1 MSILYKKKK
10 FKMPKSELNGKTYAK
25 PVILEIVST
34 KQLAEEISHS
44 TTVTRADVIAV
55 LTETAVKIKEHLLAS
70 QGVKLDELG
79 IFKPALKS
87 KAVLEDD
94 DTKFTSANIYRTLI
108 KYIPETTT
116 TWTGTNAKGN
126 HTGFRVKNLVEGA
139 QYKLYSPEG
148 STSASSSSG
157 STTQP

>member
-1 MSILYKKKK
+1 
-10 FKMPKSELNGKTYAK
+10 MPKNEHLNGKTYAK
-25 PVILEIVST
+25 PVILEIIST
-34 KQLAEEISHS
+34 KKLAEEISHS
-44 TTVTRADVIAV
+44 TTVTRSDVMAV
-55 LTETAVKIKEHLLAS
+55 LAEMAVKIKDHLLTS

-87 KAVLEDD
+87 HAVLEDD

-116 TWTGTNAKGN
+116 TWTGTNAKGH
-126 HTGFRVKNLVEGA
+126 HTGFRTKSLVEGA

-148 STSASSSSG
+148 STSASSTSS